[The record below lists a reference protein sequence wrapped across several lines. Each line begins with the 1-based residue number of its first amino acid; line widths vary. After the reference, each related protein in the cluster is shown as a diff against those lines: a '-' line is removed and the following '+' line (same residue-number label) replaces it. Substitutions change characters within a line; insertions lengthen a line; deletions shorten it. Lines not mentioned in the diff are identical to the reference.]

1 MPIPLNQVTTAEIVV
16 RGLIASGGSN
26 AVNTNFVFHYRRT
39 AVAVNPTKIA
49 LHNAFQLGPMIPI
62 AAALNVGWSAA
73 LNDIRWVNDAQD
85 QYVSFANASVG
96 AIAGDRLSTVA
107 AVYLL
112 FRTGL
117 RGRAYRGSKHLG
129 PFSESDVTAA
139 NEDLLNAAAQVRI
152 LAINTALA
160 TPLVDATGNTWNF
173 TLLSRSLSQ
182 LTLNPTTVTVN
193 DITQL
198 LFNKRVGTMRRR
210 QAASVY

>member
-1 MPIPLNQVTTAEIVV
+1 MPIPLNQVTTAEIVL
-16 RGLIASGGSN
+16 RGTIASGGSG
-26 AVNTNFVFHYRRT
+26 AVTTNFVFHYRRT
-39 AVAVNPTKIA
+39 AVAVNPTKTA
-49 LHNAFQLGPMIPI
+49 LNTAFQAGPVVPL
-62 AAALNVGWSAA
+62 AAALNVGWSASI
-73 LNDIRWVNDAQD
+73 NDVRWVNDAQD
-85 QYVSFANASVG
+85 QYVSFANPAVG

-107 AVYLL
+107 SVYLL

-117 RGRAYRGSKHLG
+117 RGRAFRGSKHLG

-139 NEDLLNAAAQVRI
+139 NEDLLNAAAQGRVG
-152 LAINTALA
+152 AINAALA

-193 DITQL
+193 DITQF

-210 QAASVY
+210 QAPSSY

>member
-1 MPIPLNQVTTAEIVV
+1 VPIPLNQVTTAEIVL
-16 RGLIASGGSN
+16 RGIIASGGSN
-26 AVNTNFVFHYRRT
+26 AVTTNFVFHYRRT
-39 AVAVNPTKIA
+39 AVAVNPTKTA
-49 LHNAFQLGPMIPI
+49 LNTVFQANISAPI
-62 AAALNVGWSAA
+62 AAALNVGWQAA
-73 LNDIRWVNDAQD
+73 LNDVRWVNDAQD
-85 QYVSFANASVG
+85 QYQSFANADNG

-139 NEDLLNAAAQVRI
+139 NEDLLNAGAQARI
-152 LAINTALA
+152 TTINTALA

-182 LTLNPTTVTVN
+182 LTINPTTVTVN
-193 DITQL
+193 DITQF